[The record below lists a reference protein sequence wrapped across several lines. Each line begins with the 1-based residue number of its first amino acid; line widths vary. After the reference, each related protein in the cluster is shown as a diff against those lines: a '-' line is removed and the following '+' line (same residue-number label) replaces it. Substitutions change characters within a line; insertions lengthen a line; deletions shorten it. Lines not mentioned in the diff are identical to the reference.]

1 MLSDTTDA
9 KFQSDVLDADT
20 PVVLDLWAEWC
31 GPCKAMTPLLEAVA
45 TELEGKVK
53 VVKLDIQSNP
63 QTPAKF
69 GVTGIPTLLV
79 FKGGQLVDRLTGNPG
94 TKGKL
99 KDFIAPHV

>member
-99 KDFIAPHV
+99 KDFITPHV

>member
-9 KFQSDVLDADT
+9 NFTSDVIESDT
-20 PVVLDLWAEWC
+20 PVVVDLWAEWC

-45 TELEGKVK
+45 TELEGQVK

-79 FKGGQLVDRLTGNPG
+79 FKGGELVDRMVGNPG

-99 KDFIAPHV
+99 KDFISSHV

>member
-9 KFQSDVLDADT
+9 KFNSDVIESDT
-20 PVVLDLWAEWC
+20 PVVVDLWAEWC

-53 VVKLDIQSNP
+53 VIKLDIQSNP

-79 FKGGQLVDRLTGNPG
+79 FKGGELVDRMVGNPG

-99 KDFIAPHV
+99 KDFISNHV